1 MEEIVMTSLAVWPGI
16 DSRGLSTIYIAS
28 DSRLS
33 WSGSADSWDRGVKV
47 FVCPLTPDIFGFYG
61 DVLVPSMVL
70 PRIVEG
76 PILASLPDSLERHAS
91 VYQMVRSCADALPG
105 ARRGTFGIFHAS
117 RDRKGQASNRLLWHT
132 QWNPEKGWSDT
143 PIPLAGI
150 SALTVSAG
158 SGEFVVS
165 NHTSAARTEL
175 GAVSRSVFTGFC
187 DGLISGDDPRSG
199 GPPQLVGLYRQGYG
213 MHFGV
218 IFQGKSYYRG
228 VDAMSLAVPN
238 LEWRNELFERC
249 DSSGQRLIGAQAQP
263 RLGKPKDS

>member
-1 MEEIVMTSLAVWPGI
+1 MTSLAVWPGI

-33 WSGSADSWDRGVKV
+33 WSGSADYWDRGVKV
-47 FVCPLTPDIFGFYG
+47 FACPLTPDIFGFYG

-76 PILASLPDSLERHAS
+76 PILAPPLSDGAERHAS
-91 VYQMVRSCADALPG
+91 VYQMVRSCIDALPG
-105 ARRGTFGIFHAS
+105 RRRSTFGILHAS
-117 RDRKGQASNRLLWHT
+117 RDGEGQASNRLLWHT
-132 QWNPEKGWSDT
+132 QWNPKNGWSDT
-143 PIPLAGI
+143 PIPLEDV

-187 DGLISGDDPRSG
+187 DGLISGDDPHSG
-199 GPPQLVGLYRQGYG
+199 GPPQLDGL
-213 MHFGV
+213 
-218 IFQGKSYYRG
+218 
-228 VDAMSLAVPN
+228 
-238 LEWRNELFERC
+238 
-249 DSSGQRLIGAQAQP
+249 
-263 RLGKPKDS
+263 